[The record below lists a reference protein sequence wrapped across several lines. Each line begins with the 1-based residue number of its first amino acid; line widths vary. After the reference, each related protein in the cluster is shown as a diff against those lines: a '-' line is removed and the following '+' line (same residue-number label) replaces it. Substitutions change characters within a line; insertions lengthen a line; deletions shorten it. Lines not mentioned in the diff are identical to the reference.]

1 MRVGKKLNITTFI
14 IANLIIYMPFHLFEE
29 AIGDFPKWMYEHK
42 WLPYHMNH
50 GHWMANNI
58 FIYYPLLLISIAL
71 YFFCGIT
78 SCGIA
83 IIVWGVIDFCD
94 HFFYTIKDKKIS
106 PGLFT
111 GILFLINS
119 VVGIV
124 QYINSD
130 AFSVLSLILAII
142 IGGILFGA
150 PIGLCVV
157 IYDFFDKYFK

>member
-1 MRVGKKLNITTFI
+1 MRGGKKMNITTFI
-14 IANLIIYMPFHLFEE
+14 IAHLIIYMPFHLFEE

-83 IIVWGVIDFCD
+83 IIVWGVINFCD
-94 HFFYTIKDKKIS
+94 HFFYTI
-106 PGLFT
+106 
-111 GILFLINS
+111 
-119 VVGIV
+119 
-124 QYINSD
+124 
-130 AFSVLSLILAII
+130 
-142 IGGILFGA
+142 
-150 PIGLCVV
+150 
-157 IYDFFDKYFK
+157 